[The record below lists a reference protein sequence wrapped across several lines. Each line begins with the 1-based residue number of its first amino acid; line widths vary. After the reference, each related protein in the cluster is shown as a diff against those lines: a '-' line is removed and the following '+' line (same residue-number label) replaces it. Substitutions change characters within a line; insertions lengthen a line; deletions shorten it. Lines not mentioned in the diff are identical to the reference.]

1 MKNVILSMAIASMM
15 VLTSCNQSKESNN
28 YKLLSQNVA
37 QVEKVDVT
45 FGVRGNCGMC
55 KATIEKAV
63 NNLDGIAKAVWDV
76 DKEEIK
82 ISYDI
87 SQLEIMDIHQAIAAT
102 GYDTDSVKGND
113 EAYQKLPGW
122 AYQKLP
128 GCCQYD
134 DKRE

>member
-1 MKNVILSMAIASMM
+1 MQNVILSMAIASMM
-15 VLTSCNQSKESNN
+15 VLTGCNQNKESNN
-28 YKLLSQNVA
+28 DKLLSQNVA

-63 NNLDGIAKAVWDV
+63 NSLNGISKAVWDV
-76 DKEEIK
+76 DKEEIEV
-82 ISYDI
+82 SYD
-87 SQLEIMDIHQAIAAT
+87 SSELKIMDIHQAIAAT
-102 GYDTDSVKGND
+102 GYDTDLVKGND
-113 EAYQKLPGW
+113 DAYQNLS
-122 AYQKLP
+122 

>member
-1 MKNVILSMAIASMM
+1 MKNVILSMAIVSMM
-15 VLTSCNQSKESNN
+15 VVTSCKQNKDSNN
-28 YKLLSQNVA
+28 HKLLLKNVA
-37 QVEKVDVT
+37 QVEMTNAT

-63 NNLDGIAKAVWDV
+63 NSLDGITKAVWDV

-82 ISYDI
+82 ISYDN
-87 SQLEIMDIHQAIAAT
+87 SELKIMDIHHTIAAT
-102 GYDTDSVKGND
+102 GYDTDLVNGND
-113 EAYQKLPGW
+113 DAYQN
-122 AYQKLP
+122 LP